1 MNIGKLAH
9 RVTLQRPGGTRDA
22 VGERVTTWTDVA
34 TVWANVTPT
43 STAERNIAAQAHSLV
58 THRITIRYQ
67 GAFTDTRVAASL
79 RALYKNRIFNIQAS
93 LNEDEANVRIHLL
106 ASEGLNDG
114 Q

>member
-58 THRITIRYQ
+58 THRITIRY
-67 GAFTDTRVAASL
+67 GSEWSTIDGSWRVKFGTRYMPIEGVRNL
-79 RALYKNRIFNIQAS
+79 EEKNLWIELVCTEGGS
-93 LNEDEANVRIHLL
+93 
-106 ASEGLNDG
+106 SE
-114 Q
+114 